1 MANADVLFSFNE
13 AVKAMGVTPERLE
26 KLIDEGKIDTVSR
39 GATHLIPRE
48 AILRYFVEAAAAK
61 NKKK

>member
-1 MANADVLFSFNE
+1 MANTDVLFSFNE

-26 KLIDEGKIDTVSR
+26 KLIDEGKIEAMSR
-39 GATHLIPRE
+39 GAGYQIPRE
-48 AILRYFVEAAAAK
+48 AILKYFVDAAAAK